1 MELHDIYLEIRP
13 EDIAYVKFIF
23 ESYESVGIIRT
34 VLRQAQHSEP
44 GRTVDRKKG
53 VIVLLAVD
61 DFLPI
66 ARAILASL
74 QSEIPVAEI
83 ARPDN
88 PGEDWLLRE
97 IATESSPKS

>member
-34 VLRQAQHSEP
+34 V
-44 GRTVDRKKG
+44 DRKKSI
-53 VIVLLAVD
+53 IVLLAVD
-61 DFLPI
+61 DFLEV

-74 QSEIPVAEI
+74 KNEIPLVEI
-83 ARPDN
+83 PRPDDT
-88 PGEDWLLRE
+88 GDDWLMNEL
-97 IATESSPKS
+97 AADS